1 MKIVDKKKILIIDD
15 ETAILLVTR
24 RRLEG
29 RNYEVITAD
38 GGKEGIEKAIAFK
51 PDLILLDLVM
61 PGPDGY
67 EVCRRLKATEET
79 REIPI
84 IVFTASSW
92 VNDSIQKKVIGL
104 GAAGYLEKPFQ
115 SDDLIAII
123 EKNLSGSETDGK
135 RKNSAS
141 SFQK

>member
-1 MKIVDKKKILIIDD
+1 MNKKKILIIDD
-15 ETAILLVTR
+15 EQPILLVSR

-29 RNYEVITAD
+29 RNYKVIIAD
-38 GGKEGIEKAIAFK
+38 NGKEGIDKAIAFK

-61 PGPDGY
+61 PEPDGY

-92 VNDSIQKKVIGL
+92 VNDSIKKRVIEL
-104 GAAGYLEKPFQ
+104 GAAAYLEKPFE
-115 SDDLIAII
+115 SDDLVAII
-123 EKNLSGSETDGK
+123 EKKISGG
-135 RKNSAS
+135 
-141 SFQK
+141 